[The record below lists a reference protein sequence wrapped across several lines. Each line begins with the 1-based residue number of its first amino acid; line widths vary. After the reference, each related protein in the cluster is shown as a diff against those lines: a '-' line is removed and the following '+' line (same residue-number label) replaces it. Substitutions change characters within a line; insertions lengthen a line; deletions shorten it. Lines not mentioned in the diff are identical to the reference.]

1 MWAEFASFYV
11 GFPPFCLQFL
21 FKNILSSLQKIKRFL
36 NKLKCIDSVSNFW
49 YCFSCEIKA
58 RLYIAALLYA
68 YVRGTRALEENL
80 HNLENGLHVVVVL
93 DAATVFDDVNRGCED
108 SLSVLLPE
116 V

>member
-1 MWAEFASFYV
+1 MCV
-11 GFPPFCLQFL
+11 G
-21 FKNILSSLQKIKRFL
+21 
-36 NKLKCIDSVSNFW
+36 
-49 YCFSCEIKA
+49 A
-58 RLYIAALLYA
+58 
-68 YVRGTRALEENL
+68 RALEENL